1 MKITIIH
8 GQNHKGSTYHIARMT
23 AEKIGG
29 SIEEFFLPKDFGENC
44 LGCYAC
50 LDKGR
55 EFCPHSERLETI
67 FNSMLSSD
75 VIIIGSPT
83 YVIEMTGQLKSFF
96 DHLFTA
102 WLSHRPEEAMFTKTA
117 VVVSTAAGAGMKS
130 VTKSLSRQMFYLGI
144 PKVYRISERV
154 AATSW
159 DTVKDNKKE
168 EIKVKVDKIAKK
180 IVAGNGRAVP
190 CIKLKFMFS
199 IMRMMQKGND
209 WAPAD
214 RKYWEDKKWLGKD
227 RPWKSRGSQ

>member
-29 SIEEFFLPKDFGENC
+29 NIEEFFLPKDFNDNC
-44 LGCYAC
+44 MGCYAC

-55 EFCPHSERLETI
+55 EFCPHSERLEVI

-83 YVIEMTGQLKSFF
+83 YVMEMTGQLKSFF
-96 DHLFTA
+96 DHLFTT

-117 VVVSTAAGAGMKS
+117 VVISTAAGAGMKS
-130 VTKSLSRQMFYLGI
+130 VTKSLAKQMFYLGI
-144 PKVYRISERV
+144 PKVYKISERV
-154 AATSW
+154 AAISW
-159 DTVKDNKKE
+159 DMVKDKKKKQ
-168 EIKVKVDKIAKK
+168 IKVKIEKIAQK
-180 IVAGNGRAVP
+180 IIDGNGRTVP
-190 CIKLKFMFS
+190 GIKLKFMFS

-209 WAPAD
+209 WAPVD
-214 RKYWEDKKWLGKD
+214 KKHWEDKKWLEKD
-227 RPWKSRGSQ
+227 RPWKNRDS

>member
-1 MKITIIH
+1 MKITVIH
-8 GQNHKGSTYHIARMT
+8 GQNHKGSTYHIAKMT

-29 SIEEFFLPKDFGENC
+29 SIEEFFLPKDFSENC

-55 EFCPHSERLETI
+55 EFCLHSERLETI

-83 YVIEMTGQLKSFF
+83 YVMEMTGQLKSFF

-159 DTVKDNKKE
+159 DAVKDSKKE
-168 EIKVKVDKIAKK
+168 EIKVKADKIAKK
-180 IVAGNGRAVP
+180 IITVNGRAVP
-190 CIKLKFMFS
+190 GIKLKFMFS

-209 WAPAD
+209 WSPVD
-214 RKYWEDKKWLGKD
+214 KKYWEEMKWLGKD
-227 RPWKSRGSQ
+227 RPWTSRDS

>member
-23 AEKIGG
+23 AENIGG
-29 SIEEFFLPKDFGENC
+29 SIEEFFLPKDFSENC

-50 LDKGR
+50 LDKGK
-55 EFCPHSERLETI
+55 EFCPHSGQVGIILD
-67 FNSMLSSD
+67 SMLSSD

-83 YVIEMTGQLKSFF
+83 YVMEMTGQLKSFF
-96 DHLFTA
+96 DHLFTT

-159 DTVKDNKKE
+159 DMVKEKKKE
-168 EIKVKVDKIAKK
+168 QIEVKIQKIAKK
-180 IVAGNGRAVP
+180 IVAENGRAVP
-190 CIKLKFMFS
+190 GIKLKFMFS
-199 IMRMMQKGND
+199 IMRMMQKNND
-209 WAPAD
+209 WAPVD
-214 RKYWEDKKWLGKD
+214 KKHWEDKKWLGKD
-227 RPWKSRGSQ
+227 RPWKKKR